1 VSDQLFREV
10 DEEVRQDRLQD
21 LGKRYGIYAAVAAVL
36 IVAGTIAFVLWRD
49 AQQSARDA
57 DSSRFLNAVIQESE
71 AADAALLALRE
82 LADDGTTAYRFLA
95 KLREARLL
103 AQEGDTAQALAV
115 FDSVAAD
122 ADLGDTYRD
131 LARLLA
137 VANGLDVLSQDE
149 VETRI
154 GPLNVAGS
162 PFQVTAREFL
172 AVSAIKAGDMARA
185 EELLRANQADGS
197 APVASRARATEVL
210 TAIGR

>member
-21 LGKRYGIYAAVAAVL
+21 LWKRYGIYAAVAAVL

-103 AQEGDTAQALAV
+103 AQEDDTAQALAV

-154 GPLNVAGS
+154 GPLNVAGN

-172 AVSAIKAGDMARA
+172 AVSAIKAGDTARA

-197 APVASRARATEVL
+197 APVASRARATEIL

>member
-1 VSDQLFREV
+1 MSDQLFREV

-21 LGKRYGIYAAVAAVL
+21 LWKRYGKYAAVAAVL

-154 GPLNVAGS
+154 GPLNVAGN

-172 AVSAIKAGDMARA
+172 AVSAIKAGDTARA

-197 APVASRARATEVL
+197 APVASRARATEIL

>member
-1 VSDQLFREV
+1 MSDQLFREV

>member
-1 VSDQLFREV
+1 MSDQLFREV

-21 LGKRYGIYAAVAAVL
+21 LWKRYGIYAAVAAVL

-154 GPLNVAGS
+154 GPLNVAGN

-172 AVSAIKAGDMARA
+172 AVSAIKAGDTARA

-197 APVASRARATEVL
+197 APVASRARATEIL
-210 TAIGR
+210 TASGR

>member
-1 VSDQLFREV
+1 MSDQLFREV

-21 LGKRYGIYAAVAAVL
+21 LWKRYGIYAAVAAVL

-49 AQQSARDA
+49 AQQTARDA

-95 KLREARLL
+95 KLREARLM
-103 AQEGDTAQALAV
+103 AQEGDTVQALAV

-149 VETRI
+149 VEMRI
-154 GPLNVAGS
+154 GPLNVAGN

-172 AVSAIKAGDMARA
+172 AVSAIKAGDTARA
-185 EELLRANQADGS
+185 EELLRANQADES
-197 APVASRARATEVL
+197 APVASRARATEIL

>member
-1 VSDQLFREV
+1 MSDQLFREV

-21 LGKRYGIYAAVAAVL
+21 LWKRYGIYAAVAAVL

-154 GPLNVAGS
+154 GPLNVAGN

-172 AVSAIKAGDMARA
+172 AVSAIKAGDTARA

-197 APVASRARATEVL
+197 APVASRARATEIL

>member
-21 LGKRYGIYAAVAAVL
+21 LWKRYGIYAAVAAVL

-154 GPLNVAGS
+154 GPLNVAGN

-172 AVSAIKAGDMARA
+172 AVSAIKAGDTARA

-197 APVASRARATEVL
+197 APVASRARATEIL

>member
-1 VSDQLFREV
+1 MSDQLFREV

-21 LGKRYGIYAAVAAVL
+21 LWKRYGIYAAVVAVL

-154 GPLNVAGS
+154 GPLNVAGN

-172 AVSAIKAGDMARA
+172 AVSAIKAGDTARA
-185 EELLRANQADGS
+185 VELLRANQADGS
-197 APVASRARATEVL
+197 APVASRARATEIL

>member
-1 VSDQLFREV
+1 MSDQLFREV

-21 LGKRYGIYAAVAAVL
+21 LWKRYGIYAAVAAVL

-154 GPLNVAGS
+154 GPLNVAGN

-172 AVSAIKAGDMARA
+172 AVSAIKAGNTARA

-197 APVASRARATEVL
+197 APVASRARATEIL

>member
-1 VSDQLFREV
+1 MSDQLFREV

-21 LGKRYGIYAAVAAVL
+21 LWKRYGIYAAVAAVL

-103 AQEGDTAQALAV
+103 AQEDDTAQALAV

-154 GPLNVAGS
+154 GPLNVAGN

-172 AVSAIKAGDMARA
+172 AVSAIKAGDTARA

-197 APVASRARATEVL
+197 APVASRARATEIL